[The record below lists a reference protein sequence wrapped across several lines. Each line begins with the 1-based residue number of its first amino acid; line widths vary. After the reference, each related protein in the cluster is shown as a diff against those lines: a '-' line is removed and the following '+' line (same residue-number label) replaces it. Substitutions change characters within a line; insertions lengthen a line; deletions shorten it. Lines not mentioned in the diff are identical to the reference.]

1 MEERACYTIKK
12 GRKVEGMKTRWKV
25 TGVGALA
32 CLIAILVW
40 WGIGAQDKP
49 PGKLIEEELVL
60 PEIEGEYE
68 LLFLTDSHV
77 VVESGSET
85 ERGSSGADGGN
96 AAEGGSETGSG
107 GEADNGRGAEG
118 ASGADGGNET
128 SSDSNATGSGN
139 TAEGVSEA
147 DSGNEA
153 QLAELSRE
161 RYPQFVDEKGRH
173 SRENFED
180 WIEYANESEA
190 DGVLLGGDII
200 DSPSKEH
207 MNFLKES
214 LKTLRMPYV
223 YTLGNHDWTTPWD
236 YMSANDRQS
245 YLPGFLAFMQDDTA
259 IHSHDFGEF
268 IVVAVDNSTGQVD
281 GEAIEPYQKILEQ
294 DKPVIV
300 LVHVPFL
307 TQSVLTKAKQVW
319 NSGVVIGGGNYGG
332 LYPNENSKKFMELT
346 TAKDSPV
353 VAVLAG
359 HVHFYDKD
367 YIDGEKDVLQIVG
380 DAGFHDS
387 AISLTIKGA
396 ESVQHE

>member
-1 MEERACYTIKK
+1 
-12 GRKVEGMKTRWKV
+12 MKTRWKV
-25 TGVGALA
+25 TGAGVLA
-32 CLIAILVW
+32 CLIAALVW
-40 WGIGAQDKP
+40 WGISGQDKP

-77 VVESGSET
+77 VVESGSGA
-85 ERGSSGADGGN
+85 ERGSSATGSGN
-96 AAEGGSETGSG
+96 AAEGVSETGSG
-107 GEADNGRGAEG
+107 GEADNGNGAEG
-118 ASGADGGNET
+118 G
-128 SSDSNATGSGN
+128 
-139 TAEGVSEA
+139 SEA

-153 QLAELSRE
+153 RFAELSRK
-161 RYPQFVDEKGRH
+161 RYPQFADEKGRH

-214 LKTLRMPYV
+214 LKNLKMPYV

-281 GEAIEPYQKILEQ
+281 GNAIEPYQKILEQ

-387 AISLTIKGA
+387 AVSLTIKGA
-396 ESVQHE
+396 ESVQDE

>member
-1 MEERACYTIKK
+1 
-12 GRKVEGMKTRWKV
+12 MKTRWKV
-25 TGVGALA
+25 TGAGALA
-32 CLIAILVW
+32 CLIAALIW
-40 WGIGAQDKP
+40 WGISAQDKP

-60 PEIEGEYE
+60 PDIEGEYE

-77 VVESGSET
+77 VVESGSKA
-85 ERGSSGADGGN
+85 ERGSS
-96 AAEGGSETGSG
+96 
-107 GEADNGRGAEG
+107 
-118 ASGADGGNET
+118 
-128 SSDSNATGSGN
+128 ATGSGN
-139 TAEGVSEA
+139 AAESGSEA
-147 DSGNEA
+147 DIGSSAENGNEA
-153 QLAELSRE
+153 QFAELSRE

-173 SRENFED
+173 SRENYED

-245 YLPGFLAFMQDDTA
+245 YRPGFLAFMQDDTA

-281 GEAIEPYQKILEQ
+281 GDAIAPYQKILEQ

-319 NSGVVIGGGNYGG
+319 KSGVVIGGGNYGG

-396 ESVQHE
+396 ESVQRE